1 MTISCILTGWEF
13 GACGMT
19 MFLEALAILKLTA
32 LSSNSSAL
40 IIHPMYLSVSEW
52 VSEWAWNI
60 SGCHGWSMGWLS
72 IRQEI
77 QLVFSVIVSVMHQ
90 ALLQSRIFQ
99 LKDIKLLL
107 LHRVLSSKR
116 CIACLQRGFAGWRDC
131 RQQCQSCHRFVVM
144 DIQFC
149 ISRLLLQWKN

>member
-1 MTISCILTGWEF
+1 
-13 GACGMT
+13 
-19 MFLEALAILKLTA
+19 
-32 LSSNSSAL
+32 
-40 IIHPMYLSVSEW
+40 
-52 VSEWAWNI
+52 
-60 SGCHGWSMGWLS
+60 
-72 IRQEI
+72 
-77 QLVFSVIVSVMHQ
+77 VSVMQQ

-116 CIACLQRGFAGWRDC
+116 CIACLQRGSAGWRDC

-149 ISRLLLQWKN
+149 IGRLLLAVVEELLMDAGVWLVVRLCESGCL